1 MKTSMKFKQTVNL
14 FMLKQEE
21 FLAILISFKW
31 KFKLIFVPE
40 QMTSTRLQ
48 ARTNQVVTGQM
59 SWQ

>member
-1 MKTSMKFKQTVNL
+1 
-14 FMLKQEE
+14 MLKQEE

-31 KFKLIFVPE
+31 KSKLILVPE

-48 ARTNQVVTGQM
+48 ARTNQVITGQM